1 MTEQDVTRALQRHRF
16 SAVPVPGNTSWVRG
30 RSTGSR
36 WVAIIEA
43 DGALTVNKAGDRWPP
58 RGGRLEEATSMPFE
72 DVDRWL
78 YELIRT

>member
-1 MTEQDVTRALQRHRF
+1 MTEQTVTEVLKRHRF

-30 RSTGSR
+30 RATGSR

-43 DGALTVNKAGDRWPP
+43 DGGLTVNKAGERWPP
-58 RGGRLEEATSMPFE
+58 RGGRLEAATTLPFE
-72 DVDRWL
+72 DIDLWL